1 MAHYMLQFTYTPEAW
16 ATLAKNPQDRSK
28 PIKELVEKLGGQL
41 LGLYYCFGE
50 YDGIVLTELPDDVT
64 AAATAFLAL
73 TPGHVKEVKT
83 IKLFTVE
90 ETMQAMRMAGSVS
103 FQGPSKD

>member
-16 ATLAKNPQDRSK
+16 ATLSKNPQDRSK
-28 PIKELVEKLGGQL
+28 PIKELVEKLGGQF

-50 YDGIVLTELPDDVT
+50 YDGFVLTELPDDVT
-64 AAATAFLAL
+64 ASATAFLAL

-83 IKLFTVE
+83 TKLFTVE
-90 ETMQAMRMAGSVS
+90 ETMQAMRMAGSLT
-103 FQGPSKD
+103 FRGPS